1 MPQLSEREAVA
12 KRQDLSNTIHV
23 ADMKKTPFTSSVKKG
38 TNPTNTLV
46 EWPVDNYPAPS
57 SEGAVDEQ
65 DAQNFEN
72 LGAPDAVLQTRLQ
85 IWERKP
91 KVSRLAELAANQAGI
106 GPKRAFAKSVAKSLV
121 MIKRDM
127 EFTSLGDNESR
138 IGTSSQGMR
147 MRGLG
152 KWIQST
158 AQTDLPVPEDYRPPA
173 ASISTTNIADI
184 SDDTLTGV
192 VQSMY
197 DQTGDDDM
205 QLTGWCGSRIK
216 RALSRLTMYGKTE
229 TGLTLAR
236 RYNQPAE
243 SGKVTMKVD
252 VLETDYGTIFLRL
265 ASFINTGGDH
275 TSDASKRLCYLTP
288 MNDEAMRLRFAEN
301 PNNREL
307 ENAGGGRRGITEAI
321 GTLEV
326 GNPLWFGKLAPAA

>member
-1 MPQLSEREAVA
+1 MPQLIEREAVA
-12 KRQDLSNTIHV
+12 KRQDLSNAIHV
-23 ADMKKTPFTSSVKKG
+23 ADMKKTPFISSVKKG

-46 EWPVDNYPAPS
+46 EWPVDSYPAPS

-65 DAQNFEN
+65 DVQNFEN
-72 LGAPDAVLQTRLQ
+72 LGAPDAVLQGRLQ

-91 KVSRLAELAANQAGI
+91 KVSRLAQLATNQAGI
-106 GPKRAFAKSVAKSLV
+106 GPKKAFAKSVAKGLV

-138 IGTSSQGMR
+138 VGTAQQGLR

-152 KWIQST
+152 KWIQNG
-158 AQTDLPVPEDYRPPA
+158 AQTDLPVAAAYRTPA
-173 ASISTTNIADI
+173 GSISTTNVADI
-184 SDDTLTGV
+184 TDDTITAV

-197 DQTGDDDM
+197 DETGDDDM

-229 TGLTLAR
+229 ANLTLAR
-236 RYNQPAE
+236 RYNQPAD
-243 SGKVTMKVD
+243 SGKITMKVD
-252 VLETDYGTIFLRL
+252 VLDTDYGRIFLRL
-265 ASFINTGGDH
+265 ASFINTANDA
-275 TSDASKRLCYLTP
+275 TSAASKRLCYLTP
-288 MNDEAMRLRFAEN
+288 MNDEALRMRFADS
-301 PNNREL
+301 PHSREL
-307 ENAGGGRRGITEAI
+307 PDMGGGPRALIQAI